1 MIIPSNL
8 HEALTAGR
16 LIPYI
21 GPGVLALDPACPLPA
36 TPEAL
41 VSRLVEKVAIP
52 HKIRGNLTAAAQFIE
67 NFKHRKTVSALMRD
81 AFAVNATPNALHDWL
96 AASGLP
102 LVVHAWYDDLLQS
115 ALKAR
120 GADWGLVQAVSQAEH
135 YGAWVHYFQHD
146 GARADCAMGDLWATL
161 VYEPLGALHPAH
173 NFLVSDS
180 DFVEVLTEIDI
191 QTPIPAQVQEWRR
204 DRGFLFL
211 GCRFR
216 TQLERAFARQ
226 IMKRS
231 RGPHWAVLSETMTR
245 NESRF
250 LTEQSITPVPLDLAA
265 FTEALADCKTVPHAR
280 DLAKGASP
288 AANPA

>member
-1 MIIPSNL
+1 MSIPGDVR
-8 HEALTAGR
+8 EALARDR
-16 LIPYI
+16 LIPYV

-41 VSRLVEKVAIP
+41 ASRLAAKVAVP

-81 AFAVNATPNALHDWL
+81 AFAASVAPNVLHDWL
-96 AASGLP
+96 AVSRPAL
-102 LVVHAWYDDLLQS
+102 LVHAWYDDVLRV

-120 GADWGLVQAVSQAEH
+120 GNDWGSVQAVSQAEH
-135 YGAWVHYFQHD
+135 HGAWVHYFRHD
-146 GARADCAMGDLWATL
+146 GARVDRADGVSWATL
-161 VYEPLGALHPAH
+161 VYEPLGALNPAG

-180 DFVEVLTEIDI
+180 DLVEVLTEIDI
-191 QTPIPAQVQEWRR
+191 QTPIPKEVQTLRQ

-211 GCRFR
+211 GCRFT

-231 RGPHWAVLSETMTR
+231 RGPHWAVLPDAPTR

-250 LTEQSITPVPLDLAA
+250 LSEQSITPIVVDLAA
-265 FTEALADCKTVPHAR
+265 FACALSDAEPAPTAR
-280 DLAKGASP
+280 DALSGA
-288 AANPA
+288 

>member
-1 MIIPSNL
+1 MIIPGDL
-8 HEALTAGR
+8 HEALAAGR

-41 VSRLVEKVAIP
+41 VSRLVARAAVP

-67 NFKHRKTVSALMRD
+67 NFKHRKTVNTLMRD
-81 AFAVNATPNALHDWL
+81 AFAVDASPNVLHGWL
-96 AASGLP
+96 AASGFP
-102 LVVHAWYDDLLQS
+102 LIVHAWYDDLVRA
-115 ALKAR
+115 ALAAR
-120 GADWGLVQAVSQAEH
+120 GGDWGLVQAVSQAEH
-135 YGAWVHYFQHD
+135 YGTWVHYFRPD
-146 GARADCAMGDLWATL
+146 GVRVDRASWATL
-161 VYEPLGALHPAH
+161 VYEPFGALYPAC

-191 QTPIPAQVQEWRR
+191 QTPIPREVQALRQ
-204 DRGFLFL
+204 DRGVLFL
-211 GCRFR
+211 GCRFT

-231 RGPHWAVLSETMTR
+231 HGPHWAVLPDTKTR

-250 LTEQSITPVPLDLAA
+250 LSEQSITPVVVDLAA
-265 FTEALADCKTVPHAR
+265 FTHALADLTPAPEALV
-280 DLAKGASP
+280 AS
-288 AANPA
+288 

>member
-1 MIIPSNL
+1 MIIPGDL
-8 HEALTAGR
+8 YEALAVGR

-41 VSRLVEKVAIP
+41 VSRLVARAAVP
-52 HKIRGNLTAAAQFIE
+52 HKIRANLTAAAQFIE
-67 NFKHRKTVSALMRD
+67 NFKHRKTVNTLMRD
-81 AFAVNATPNALHDWL
+81 AFAGHAAPNALHGWL
-96 AASGLP
+96 AASGFP
-102 LVVHAWYDDLLQS
+102 LIVHAWYDDLVRA
-115 ALKAR
+115 ALAAR
-120 GADWGLVQAVSQAEH
+120 GGDWGLVQAVSQAEH
-135 YGAWVHYFQHD
+135 YGTWVHYFRHD
-146 GARADCAMGDLWATL
+146 GTRVDRADGASWATL
-161 VYEPLGALHPAH
+161 VYEPFGALNPSC

-191 QTPIPAQVQEWRR
+191 QTPIPRELQTLRQ

-211 GCRFR
+211 GCRFT

-231 RGPHWAVLSETMTR
+231 RGPHWAVLPGTLTR

-250 LTEQSITPVPLDLAA
+250 LTEQSITPVIVDLAA
-265 FTEALADCKTVPHAR
+265 FAHALADLKPA
-280 DLAKGASP
+280 LQAS
-288 AANPA
+288 AAS